1 MRYITS
7 RKRAVGR
14 GASGTGTEHHWHMQ
28 VSAVALSILWAVYVF
43 GFGATLGKDYAGVT
57 AFFANPFWAVWSA
70 LTLVVSMK
78 HFAAGATMMIED
90 YWQGTLRKG
99 LIITVICLSWLISAL
114 GLFAIA
120 KMAL

>member
-1 MRYITS
+1 MRYITD

-28 VSAVALSILWAVYVF
+28 VSAVALAILTPVFVF
-43 GFGATLGKDYAGVT
+43 GFGATLGKDYDQVR
-57 AFFANPFWAVWSA
+57 AFFGNPFWAIWTA
-70 LTLVVSMK
+70 LFLVVSMR

-90 YWQGTLRKG
+90 YWRGTLRKG
-99 LIITVICLSWLISAL
+99 LIITVISLSWLVSAV
-114 GLFAIA
+114 GLFALV

>member
-1 MRYITS
+1 MRYMTD
-7 RKRAVGR
+7 RKRAAGR

-28 VSAVALSILWAVYVF
+28 VSAVALAILWAVFVF
-43 GFGATLGKDYAGVT
+43 GFGSTLGKDYAEVT
-57 AFFANPFWAVWSA
+57 AFYGSPFWSVWTA
-70 LTLVVSMK
+70 LTLVVTMR

-99 LIITVICLSWLISAL
+99 LVIFVTCLSWLLIAV
-114 GLFAIA
+114 GLFALV